1 MDTMIDLTPIVQAVL
16 AVLAALITAF
26 VIPWI
31 KVKATVQQRELLERG
46 VKTAVFAA
54 EQVYGSGWG
63 RDKMR
68 YAEEYLRKR
77 GYTVDID
84 LIEATVREYFGHD
97 TLPEVVE
104 DPAEDEESDEDE
116 EPQTPLM

>member
-31 KVKATVQQRELLERG
+31 KAKATVQQRELLERG

-77 GYTVDID
+77 GYTVDVD

-97 TLPEVVE
+97 TLPEAVE
-104 DPAEDEESDEDE
+104 VPAEDEESDEDE